1 MAGETNLDVLLRS
14 MRPVLKDGE
23 YVFCT
28 LPHPAT
34 PAPDLG
40 ALRPVGL
47 FHEDEGLTLILHR
60 ERADAA
66 GLAYA
71 GAFRL
76 LTLSVHS
83 SLDAVGF
90 IAAVSTRLAAHGIGV
105 NPVAAYYHDHLFVPA
120 ARATEALALLESF
133 AR

>member
-1 MAGETNLDVLLRS
+1 MAGETNLEVLLKS
-14 MRPVLKDGE
+14 MRPVLKEGE

-28 LPHPAT
+28 LPPPAS
-34 PAPDLG
+34 PDLG
-40 ALRPVGL
+40 ALAPLGL
-47 FHEDEGLTLILHR
+47 FHEDEGLTLILRR

-71 GAFRL
+71 STFRL
-76 LTLSVHS
+76 VTLAVHS

-90 IAAVSTRLAAHGIGV
+90 MAAVSTRLAAHGIGV
-105 NPVAAYYHDHLFVPA
+105 NPVAAYFHDHLFIPS

-133 AR
+133 A

>member
-14 MRPVLKDGE
+14 MRPALKDGE

-28 LPHPAT
+28 LPHPA
-34 PAPDLG
+34 APDLN
-40 ALRPVGL
+40 ALAPVGL
-47 FHEDEGLTLILHR
+47 FHEDEGLTLILRR

-66 GLAYA
+66 SLAYA
-71 GAFRL
+71 GTFRL
-76 LTLSVHS
+76 VTLSVHS

-120 ARATEALALLESF
+120 ARAADALALLESF

>member
-1 MAGETNLDVLLRS
+1 MAGETNLDALLSR

-34 PAPDLG
+34 PDLG
-40 ALRPVGL
+40 TLAPVGL
-47 FHEDEGLTLILHR
+47 FHEDEGLTLILRR

-66 GLAYA
+66 GLTYA
-71 GAFRL
+71 GTFRQV
-76 LTLSVHS
+76 TLSVHS

-90 IAAVSTRLAAHGIGV
+90 IAAVATRLAAHGIGV
-105 NPVAAYYHDHLFVPA
+105 NPVAAYYHDHLFIPS
-120 ARATEALALLESF
+120 ARATDVMALLESF

>member
-1 MAGETNLDVLLRS
+1 MAGETNLDVLLKS
-14 MRPVLKDGE
+14 MRPVLKEGE

-28 LPHPAT
+28 LPHPAS
-34 PAPDLG
+34 PDLG
-40 ALRPVGL
+40 ALAPVGL
-47 FHEDEGLTLILHR
+47 FHEDEGLTLILRR

-66 GLAYA
+66 GLAYS
-71 GAFRL
+71 GAFRW

-83 SLDAVGF
+83 SLEAVGF
-90 IAAVSTRLAAHGIGV
+90 IAAVSTRLAAQGIGV
-105 NPVAAYYHDHLFVPA
+105 NPVAAYFHDHLFVPA

>member
-1 MAGETNLDVLLRS
+1 MSGETRLEVLLKS
-14 MRPVLKDGE
+14 LRPVLKDGE
-23 YVFCT
+23 FVFCT

-34 PAPDLG
+34 PDLAALAPL
-40 ALRPVGL
+40 GL
-47 FHEDEGLTLILHR
+47 FHEDEGLTLLLRR

-66 GLAYA
+66 GLAYS
-71 GAFRL
+71 GAFRQV
-76 LTLSVHS
+76 TLSVHS

-120 ARATEALALLESF
+120 ARATEAVALLESL
-133 AR
+133 AG

>member
-1 MAGETNLDVLLRS
+1 MAGETNLDVLLKS

-28 LPHPAT
+28 LPHPAS
-34 PAPDLG
+34 PDLN
-40 ALRPVGL
+40 ALSPMGL
-47 FHEDEGLTLILHR
+47 FHEDEGLTLILRR
-60 ERADAA
+60 ERADSV

-71 GAFRL
+71 GTFRL
-76 LTLSVHS
+76 VTLSVHS

-105 NPVAAYYHDHLFVPA
+105 NPVAAYFHDHLFIPS
-120 ARATEALALLESF
+120 ARAMDAMALLEAF

>member
-1 MAGETNLDVLLRS
+1 MAGETNLDVLLTS
-14 MRPVLKDGE
+14 MRPVLREGD

-28 LPHPAT
+28 LPHPA
-34 PAPDLG
+34 APDLG
-40 ALRPVGL
+40 ALAPVGL
-47 FHEDEGLTLILHR
+47 FHEEEGLTLILRR

-71 GAFRL
+71 GVFRW

-83 SLDAVGF
+83 SLEAVGF
-90 IAAVSTRLAAHGIGV
+90 MAAVATRLAAHGIGV
-105 NPVAAYYHDHLFVPA
+105 NPVAAYFHDHLFVPA
-120 ARATEALALLESF
+120 PRAPEALALLESF

>member
-1 MAGETNLDVLLRS
+1 MSGEKRLEVLLKS
-14 MRPVLKDGE
+14 MRPVLKEGE
-23 YVFCT
+23 FVFCT

-34 PAPDLG
+34 PDLAALAP
-40 ALRPVGL
+40 RGL
-47 FHEDEGLTLILHR
+47 FHEDEGLTLLLAR

-66 GLAYA
+66 GLAYS
-71 GAFRL
+71 GAFRQV
-76 LTLSVHS
+76 TLSVHS

-120 ARATEALALLESF
+120 ARATEAVALLESL